1 MPIPRLATALWA
13 SALVGAFGVPAL
25 ADPPAA
31 TKPAGPAAG
40 AAAPA
45 AADPV
50 IASVNDQQIHLSDVR
65 AAASQLP
72 QEMRNLPPQMLFPM
86 VVNQLVDQH
95 ALVDE
100 AKTEKLQDDPKVQV
114 AMRAAADTALQNAL
128 LTRDV
133 GPQITDAKLQAAY
146 QAQYAHKT
154 GQEEV
159 HARHILLPTEAAAND
174 VIKQLHGGADFATL
188 AKKLSTDKETAAQN
202 GGDLGWFKKGDML
215 PEFSNQ
221 AFSMKKG
228 EISAKPVHTTYGWH
242 VIQVLD
248 TRVAPAP
255 SFDSVKDQ
263 LRQSLIQ
270 AAVREAVNK
279 AVAKVKVVHYN
290 PDGSVQKPTP
300 ATAAGKAP
308 GAVGALPAPATPAPG
323 TTQPSND

>member
-1 MPIPRLATALWA
+1 MPFSRLATALWA
-13 SALVGAFGVPAL
+13 TAFVGAAGLPAL

-31 TKPAGPAAG
+31 GKAA
-40 AAAPA
+40 AAAPAA

-50 IASVNDQQIHLSDVR
+50 IASVNGQDIHLTDVR

-86 VVNQLVDQH
+86 VVNQLVDQR

-100 AKTEKLQDDPKVQV
+100 AKADGLQNDPKVQV

-159 HARHILLPTEAAAND
+159 HARHILLPTEAAAAD
-174 VIKQLHGGADFATL
+174 VIKQLHNGADFATL

-215 PEFSNQ
+215 PEFSDQ

-248 TRVAPAP
+248 TRVAPP
-255 SFDSVKDQ
+255 PTFDSVKDQ
-263 LRQSLIQ
+263 LRQGLIQ
-270 AAVREAVNK
+270 AAVREAVNQ
-279 AVAKVKVVHYN
+279 AVSKVKVVHYN

-300 ATAAGKAP
+300 ASTAGKAP
-308 GAVGALPAPATPAPG
+308 GGAGALPAPASPAPG